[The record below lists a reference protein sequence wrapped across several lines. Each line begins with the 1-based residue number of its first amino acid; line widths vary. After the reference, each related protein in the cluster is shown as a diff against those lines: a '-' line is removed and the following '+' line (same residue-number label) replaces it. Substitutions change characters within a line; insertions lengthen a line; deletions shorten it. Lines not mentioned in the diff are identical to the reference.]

1 MAQDNDKLV
10 ITPHADGV
18 ARLAFSPDG
27 RYVAFSPVQ
36 REEPH
41 AR

>member
-1 MAQDNDKLV
+1 MAQDSDKLV
-10 ITPHADGV
+10 ITPHADGI

-27 RYVAFSPVQ
+27 RYVLLSVVE
-36 REEPH
+36 EEPH